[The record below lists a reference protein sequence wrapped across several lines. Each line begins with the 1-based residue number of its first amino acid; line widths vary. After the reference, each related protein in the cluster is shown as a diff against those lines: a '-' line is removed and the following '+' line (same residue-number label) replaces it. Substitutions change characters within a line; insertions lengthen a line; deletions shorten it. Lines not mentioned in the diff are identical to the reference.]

1 MLGRV
6 ILFLVFLVS
15 TIVATAKAISN
26 LRDGIGGGYIQRG
39 MLFATLFLMAIPML
53 FLDLK
58 PPVGLWVIIALEVV
72 YMTFYTRMYFKIKEE
87 RKNDKKEALFD
98 CLSGISLMVAV
109 IAACS
114 IDDELIR
121 QLSIVMCIVIYLA
134 IYYLVEKIRKK

>member
-6 ILFLVFLVS
+6 ILFFVFLLFI
-15 TIVATAKAISN
+15 IVATAKAISN

-39 MLFATLFLMAIPML
+39 MLYATLFLMAIPML
-53 FLDLK
+53 FFDLN
-58 PPVGLWVIIALEVV
+58 PPEGLWVIIVLEVV
-72 YMTFYTRMYFKIKEE
+72 YMIFYTRMYFKIKEE

-98 CLSGISLMVAV
+98 CLSGIALMIAV
-109 IAACS
+109 MAAYS

-134 IYYLVEKIRKK
+134 ICYFVEKVRRK